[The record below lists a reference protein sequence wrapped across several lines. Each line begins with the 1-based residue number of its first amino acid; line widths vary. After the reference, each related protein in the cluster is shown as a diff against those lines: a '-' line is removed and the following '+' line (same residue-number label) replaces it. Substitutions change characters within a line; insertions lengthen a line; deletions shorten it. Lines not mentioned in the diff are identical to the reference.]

1 MTVNRRLVGAIASGA
16 LLLAASAA
24 QAKGPQG
31 VGQGVSSSPTSSLP
45 SSSSHGLG
53 SGASTQPPGWDN
65 AQDTK
70 GWQGSGGMP
79 PGFDSPGKA
88 NGWGGDPLPPGLE
101 KR

>member
-1 MTVNRRLVGAIASGA
+1 MTVNRRLVTAIASAA

-31 VGQGVSSSPTSSLP
+31 IGQGLSNSTPA
-45 SSSSHGLG
+45 SSHGLG
-53 SGASTQPPGWDN
+53 SDASTPPPGWDN
-65 AQDTK
+65 AKDTK
-70 GWQGSGGMP
+70 GWQHSGGVP

-88 NGWGGDPLPPGLE
+88 NGWSGDPLPPGLE